1 MTGSRCDALTAPERR
16 RAWIGAT
23 RRRNELINL
32 AKHRNAN
39 GGRIDHP
46 MFIFVMAQAL
56 ASAPPGKYRVKNR
69 IVTWHGLD
77 RLSLAKTVLEAGIGQ
92 LGCDDDLIE
101 RALSRVNS
109 GPAIGSDTAGRLL
122 NLTAEERDLLSVR
135 TMEAIDE
142 SRTDREARRSEE
154 RRLRDAE
161 RKRRARA
168 GRCKPR
174 VEWLA
179 ACLTA
184 SKPWEAMGVTRRTY
198 ERRVRAVA
206 GLSAETYS
214 GVAGLSVSQVC
225 PQTHDNNGC
234 ADRPATAVA
243 DAAVGKSLQRSDS
256 SLCPSDGADVAPRHE
271 GLFDGRR
278 PLSLDTI
285 PAALATELDGQTSV
299 LQNADLHR
307 HVQIALGGG
316 NLDLGRKIADALGRD
331 QVDRLKEKV
340 AADGLVSAAD
350 ELTRAAHS
358 ARDLMKS
365 KKTRG
370 PSNVVA

>member
-39 GGRIDHP
+39 GGRVDHP
-46 MFIFVMAQAL
+46 VFIFVMAQAL
-56 ASAPPGKYRVKNR
+56 ASALPGKYRVKNR

-77 RLSLAKTVLEAGIGQ
+77 RVSLAKTVFEAGLGK

-122 NLTAEERDLLSVR
+122 NLTAEERDLLSIR
-135 TMEAIDE
+135 TMEAMDE
-142 SRTDREARRSEE
+142 SRADREARRSEE

-168 GRCKPR
+168 GQCKPR
-174 VEWLA
+174 AEWLA

-184 SKPWEAMGVTRRTY
+184 SKPWESMGVSRRTY
-198 ERRVRAVA
+198 QRRIRAVT
-206 GLSAETYS
+206 GLSAETYNA
-214 GVAGLSVSQVC
+214 VAGLSVSQVC
-225 PQTHDNNGC
+225 PRTHDNNGC

-243 DAAVGKSLQRSDS
+243 DSALRTSLQRSGF
-256 SLCPSDGADVAPRHE
+256 SLCPGDGAGVAPRHE
-271 GLFDGRR
+271 GLFDGSR

-285 PAALATELDGQTSV
+285 PAAQATELDGQSSV
-299 LQNADLHR
+299 LQDADLHR

-316 NLDLGRKIADALGRD
+316 NLDLGRKLADALGRD

-340 AADGLVSAAD
+340 AADGLVGAAD